1 MSAPTPAAA
10 KPEAPEWKPN
20 RERIADELR
29 NVDAIHEGK
38 PTCRLCGQVVNHLDK
53 FGLCSKVSPA
63 HREWRGDVVQSK
75 KKAGRR

>member
-1 MSAPTPAAA
+1 MSAPATAAV

-38 PTCRLCGQVVNHLDK
+38 PTCRLCGQVVNRLDT
-53 FGLCSKVSPA
+53 FGLCSKVTAA
-63 HREWRGDVVQSK
+63 HRQWRGETVPG
-75 KKAGRR
+75 KARKR

>member
-1 MSAPTPAAA
+1 MSAPVTAAS

-38 PTCRLCGQVVNHLDK
+38 PKCRLCGQVVNRLDT
-53 FGLCSKVSPA
+53 FGLCSKVTAA
-63 HREWRGDVVQSK
+63 HKEWRGDAVP
-75 KKAGRR
+75 ARRKR